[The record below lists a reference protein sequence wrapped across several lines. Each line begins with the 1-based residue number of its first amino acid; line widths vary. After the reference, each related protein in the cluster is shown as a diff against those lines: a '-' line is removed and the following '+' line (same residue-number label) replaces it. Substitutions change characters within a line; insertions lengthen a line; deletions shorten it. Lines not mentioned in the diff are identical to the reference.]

1 MACTS
6 CGTKEGGTPGGCK
19 SNGTCGTSGCNAL
32 NVYDWFKDM
41 DLPSGYK
48 PFNVVE
54 VRFKGSRKEFF
65 RNTNNL
71 ELYTGDYVC
80 VDSSI
85 GFDIGTVSATGEIV
99 RLQLKKYRVREDSD
113 EMRGIQRVASE
124 RDMERQKEAKSKE
137 DQTLERARTI
147 AFSLNL
153 QMKISDIEIQ
163 GDGRKAIF
171 FYTAETRVDFREL
184 IKRYADEFKL
194 KIEMRH
200 ISYREEASRLGGTGV
215 CGRELC
221 CSTWLTDYKQVNTG
235 AARVQNLSINM
246 EKLAGQCGRL
256 KCCLNYE
263 LDQYV
268 EAIDAFPKAKVVK
281 LDTVAGVAYA
291 RKTDILKKLM
301 WFSYDDNQTWVALPV
316 DKVNEVM
323 EENKGG
329 KQSASLQDLAPA
341 SAVLE
346 KVGTTMEDRNND
358 FIGNSELLSDDEFA
372 LKKRGPERGDQ
383 RNGDRRKGGND
394 RRPENRGPR
403 PAGEN
408 RGPRPDNRGPRPEG
422 GPRPAGE
429 NRGPRPENRGPRPE
443 GGPRPAGENR
453 GPRPENRGPRPEG
466 GPRPAGENR
475 GPRPD
480 NRGPRPEGG
489 PRPAGENRGPRPENR
504 GPRPEGGP
512 RPAGENRGPRPE
524 NRGPR
529 PEGGPRPAGEN
540 RGPRP
545 DNRGPRPVN
554 GPKPN
559 TDSPNTNTSDSPKL
573 E

>member
-346 KVGTTMEDRNND
+346 KLGNGGDDRNND

-429 NRGPRPENRGPRPE
+429 NRGPRPD
-443 GGPRPAGENR
+443 
-453 GPRPENRGPRPEG
+453 NRGPRPEG

-489 PRPAGENRGPRPENR
+489 PRPAGENRGPRPDSRGPRPEGGPRPTGENR
-504 GPRPEGGP
+504 GPRPENRGPRPDGGP

-529 PEGGPRPAGEN
+529 P
-540 RGPRP
+540 
-545 DNRGPRPVN
+545 DNGTKPVN
-554 GPKPN
+554 STKPN
-559 TDSPNTNTSDSPKL
+559 TDSPNSNTGDSPKS

>member
-6 CGTKEGGTPGGCK
+6 CGTKAGGTPGGCK

-41 DLPSGYK
+41 DLPTGYK

-71 ELYTGDYVC
+71 DLFTGDYVC

-113 EMRGIQRVASE
+113 EMHGIQRVASE
-124 RDMERQKEAKSKE
+124 RDMERREEAKSKE

-184 IKRYADEFKL
+184 IKRYADEFKV

-256 KCCLNYE
+256 KCCLNFE

-268 EAIDAFPKAKVVK
+268 ESTDAFPKAKIVR
-281 LDTVAGVAYA
+281 LDTINGMAYA

-323 EENKGG
+323 EENKNG
-329 KQSASLQDLAPA
+329 KQSAALQDLAPA

-372 LKKRGPERGDQ
+372 LKKRGPEKGDQ

-394 RRPENRGPR
+394 RRPDNRGPR
-403 PAGEN
+403 PDNRGPRPEGGPRPAGDNRGPRPDNRGPRPEGGPRPAGDNRGPRPDNRGPRPEGGPRPVGEN

-422 GPRPAGE
+422 GPRPV
-429 NRGPRPENRGPRPE
+429 
-443 GGPRPAGENR
+443 
-453 GPRPENRGPRPEG
+453 
-466 GPRPAGENR
+466 GENR

-489 PRPAGENRGPRPENR
+489 PRPVGENRGPRPENR
-504 GPRPEGGP
+504 GPRP
-512 RPAGENRGPRPE
+512 
-524 NRGPR
+524 
-529 PEGGPRPAGEN
+529 
-540 RGPRP
+540 
-545 DNRGPRPVN
+545 VN

-559 TDSPNTNTSDSPKL
+559 IDSPNTNTGDSPKS

>member
-346 KVGTTMEDRNND
+346 KLGNGGDDRNND

-429 NRGPRPENRGPRPE
+429 NRGPRPDNRGPRPE
-443 GGPRPAGENR
+443 GGPRPGGENR

-466 GPRPAGENR
+466 GPRPGGENRGPRPENRGPRPEGGPRPGGENR

-489 PRPAGENRGPRPENR
+489 PRPG
-504 GPRPEGGP
+504 
-512 RPAGENRGPRPE
+512 
-524 NRGPR
+524 
-529 PEGGPRPAGEN
+529 GEN

-545 DNRGPRPVN
+545 DNRGPRPEGGPKPVN
-554 GPKPN
+554 STKPN
-559 TDSPNTNTSDSPKL
+559 TDSPNSNTGDSPKS

>member
-6 CGTKEGGTPGGCK
+6 CGTKSGGAPGGCK

-41 DLPSGYK
+41 DLPAGHK

-80 VDSSI
+80 VESSI

-99 RLQLKKYRVREDSD
+99 RLQLKKYRVREDSE
-113 EMRGIQRVASE
+113 EMRSIQRVASE
-124 RDMERQKEAKSKE
+124 KDLERRTEAKSKE

-171 FYTAETRVDFREL
+171 FYTAESRVDFREL
-184 IKRYADEFKL
+184 IKRYADEFKV

-281 LDTVAGVAYA
+281 LDTVMGMAYA

-316 DKVNEVM
+316 ATVNEVM
-323 EENKGG
+323 EENRNG
-329 KQSASLQDLAPA
+329 KQSAALQDLAPA
-341 SAVLE
+341 SAILD
-346 KVGTTMEDRNND
+346 KVNGAGQEQNND
-358 FIGNSELLSDDEFA
+358 FIGNNELLQDDEFA
-372 LKKRGPERGDQ
+372 LKKRAPEKREGRGP
-383 RNGDRRKGGND
+383 NDRRKGGND

-403 PAGEN
+403 PDNRGPRPEGQNRGPRPEGGNQPNRPEN

-422 GPRPAGE
+422 Q

-443 GGPRPAGENR
+443 GQERT
-453 GPRPENRGPRPEG
+453 PRPEG
-466 GPRPAGENR
+466 GNQPNRPENR

-480 NRGPRPEGG
+480 NRGPRPEGQ
-489 PRPAGENRGPRPENR
+489 
-504 GPRPEGGP
+504 
-512 RPAGENRGPRPE
+512 
-524 NRGPR
+524 
-529 PEGGPRPAGEN
+529 N

-545 DNRGPRPVN
+545 DNRGPRPDNRGPRPEGQNRGPRPENQAPKGN
-554 GPKPN
+554 GDGGTPK
-559 TDSPNTNTSDSPKL
+559 T

>member
-1 MACTS
+1 
-6 CGTKEGGTPGGCK
+6 
-19 SNGTCGTSGCNAL
+19 
-32 NVYDWFKDM
+32 M

-346 KVGTTMEDRNND
+346 KLGNGGDDRNND

-429 NRGPRPENRGPRPE
+429 NRGPRPDNRGPRPE
-443 GGPRPAGENR
+443 GGPRPGGENR
-453 GPRPENRGPRPEG
+453 GPRPDNRGPRPEGGPRPGGENRGSRPDNRGPRPEGGPRPGGVNRGPRPDNRGPRPEG

-489 PRPAGENRGPRPENR
+489 PRPG
-504 GPRPEGGP
+504 
-512 RPAGENRGPRPE
+512 
-524 NRGPR
+524 
-529 PEGGPRPAGEN
+529 GEN

-545 DNRGPRPVN
+545 DNRGPRPEGGPKPVN
-554 GPKPN
+554 STKPN
-559 TDSPNTNTSDSPKL
+559 TDSPNSNTGDSPKS

>member
-346 KVGTTMEDRNND
+346 KLGNGGDDRNND

-403 PAGEN
+403 PGGENLGPRPDNRGPRPEGGPRPGGEN

-422 GPRPAGE
+422 GPRPV
-429 NRGPRPENRGPRPE
+429 
-443 GGPRPAGENR
+443 
-453 GPRPENRGPRPEG
+453 
-466 GPRPAGENR
+466 GENR

-489 PRPAGENRGPRPENR
+489 PRPG
-504 GPRPEGGP
+504 
-512 RPAGENRGPRPE
+512 
-524 NRGPR
+524 
-529 PEGGPRPAGEN
+529 GEN

-545 DNRGPRPVN
+545 DNRGPRPSGENRGPRPDNRGPRPEGGPKPVN
-554 GPKPN
+554 STKPN
-559 TDSPNTNTSDSPKL
+559 TDSPNSNTGDSPKS

>member
-6 CGTKEGGTPGGCK
+6 CGTKSGGAPGGCK

-41 DLPSGYK
+41 DLPTGHK

-99 RLQLKKYRVREDSD
+99 RLQLKKYRVREDSE
-113 EMRGIQRVASE
+113 EMRSIQRVASE
-124 RDMERQKEAKSKE
+124 KDLERRTEAKSKE

-171 FYTAETRVDFREL
+171 FYTAESRVDFREL
-184 IKRYADEFKL
+184 IKRYADEFKV

-268 EAIDAFPKAKVVK
+268 EAIDSFPKAKVVK
-281 LDTVAGVAYA
+281 LDTVAGMAYA

-316 DKVNEVM
+316 ATVNEVM
-323 EENKGG
+323 EENRNG
-329 KQSASLQDLAPA
+329 KQSAALQDLAPA
-341 SAVLE
+341 SAILE
-346 KVGTTMEDRNND
+346 KVSNGGQDQNND
-358 FIGNSELLSDDEFA
+358 FIGNNELLQDDEFA
-372 LKKRGPERGDQ
+372 LRKRGPEKREGRG
-383 RNGDRRKGGND
+383 NNDRRRGGND
-394 RRPENRGPR
+394 RRN
-403 PAGEN
+403 
-408 RGPRPDNRGPRPEG
+408 DNRGPRPEG
-422 GPRPAGE
+422 G
-429 NRGPRPENRGPRPE
+429 NRGPRPEGQNTGPRPEGNNRGPRLEGGNRGPRPEGQNRGPRPE
-443 GGPRPAGENR
+443 GGQNR
-453 GPRPENRGPRPEG
+453 GPRPEGQNNAPRPEGGNQGNPNNRNEQRSSRNDQRGPRPDGGNRGPRPEG
-466 GPRPAGENR
+466 GQNR
-475 GPRPD
+475 GPRREGGQ

-489 PRPAGENRGPRPENR
+489 QNR
-504 GPRPEGGP
+504 GPRPEGTG
-512 RPAGENRGPRPE
+512 
-524 NRGPR
+524 
-529 PEGGPRPAGEN
+529 
-540 RGPRP
+540 
-545 DNRGPRPVN
+545 
-554 GPKPN
+554 N
-559 TDSPNTNTSDSPKL
+559 TPTQ

>member
-6 CGTKEGGTPGGCK
+6 CGTKAGGTPGGCK

-41 DLPSGYK
+41 DLPTGYK
-48 PFNVVE
+48 AFNVVE

-71 ELYTGDYVC
+71 DLFTGDYVC

-113 EMRGIQRVASE
+113 EMHGIQRVASE
-124 RDMERQKEAKSKE
+124 RDMERREEAKSKE

-184 IKRYADEFKL
+184 IKRYADEFKV

-256 KCCLNYE
+256 KCCLNFE

-268 EAIDAFPKAKVVK
+268 ESTDAFPKAKIVR
-281 LDTVAGVAYA
+281 LDTINGMAYA

-323 EENKGG
+323 EENKNG
-329 KQSASLQDLAPA
+329 KQSAALQDLAPA

-372 LKKRGPERGDQ
+372 LKKRGPEKGDQ

-394 RRPENRGPR
+394 RRPDNRGPR
-403 PAGEN
+403 PDNRGPRPEGGPRPAGDNRGPRPDNRGPRPEGGPRPVGEN

-422 GPRPAGE
+422 GPRPVGE
-429 NRGPRPENRGPRPE
+429 NRGPRPDNRGPRPE
-443 GGPRPAGENR
+443 GGPSPV
-453 GPRPENRGPRPEG
+453 
-466 GPRPAGENR
+466 GENR

-489 PRPAGENRGPRPENR
+489 PRPV
-504 GPRPEGGP
+504 
-512 RPAGENRGPRPE
+512 
-524 NRGPR
+524 
-529 PEGGPRPAGEN
+529 GEN

-559 TDSPNTNTSDSPKL
+559 TDSPNTNTGDSPKS

>member
-346 KVGTTMEDRNND
+346 KLGNGGDDRNND

-403 PAGEN
+403 PGGEN

-422 GPRPAGE
+422 GPRPG
-429 NRGPRPENRGPRPE
+429 
-443 GGPRPAGENR
+443 
-453 GPRPENRGPRPEG
+453 
-466 GPRPAGENR
+466 GENR

-489 PRPAGENRGPRPENR
+489 PRPG
-504 GPRPEGGP
+504 
-512 RPAGENRGPRPE
+512 
-524 NRGPR
+524 
-529 PEGGPRPAGEN
+529 GEN

-545 DNRGPRPVN
+545 DNRGPRPEGGPRPGGENRGPRPDNRGPRPEGGPRPGGENRGPRPSGENRGPRPDNRGPRPEGGPKPVN
-554 GPKPN
+554 STKPN
-559 TDSPNTNTSDSPKL
+559 TDSPNSNTGDSPKS

>member
-6 CGTKEGGTPGGCK
+6 CGTKSGGAPGGCK

-41 DLPSGYK
+41 DLPAGHK

-80 VDSSI
+80 VESSI

-99 RLQLKKYRVREDSD
+99 RLQLKKYRVREVSE
-113 EMRGIQRVASE
+113 EMRSIQRVASE
-124 RDMERQKEAKSKE
+124 KDLERRTEAKSKE

-171 FYTAETRVDFREL
+171 FYTAESRVDFREL
-184 IKRYADEFKL
+184 IKRYADEFKV

-281 LDTVAGVAYA
+281 LDTVMGMAYA

-316 DKVNEVM
+316 ATVNEVM
-323 EENKGG
+323 EENRNG
-329 KQSASLQDLAPA
+329 KQSAALQDLAPA
-341 SAVLE
+341 SAILD
-346 KVGTTMEDRNND
+346 KVNGAGQEQNND
-358 FIGNSELLSDDEFA
+358 FIGNNELLQDDEFA
-372 LKKRGPERGDQ
+372 LKKRAPEKREGRGP
-383 RNGDRRKGGND
+383 NDRRKGGND

-403 PAGEN
+403 PDNRGPRPEGQNRGPRPEGGNQPNRPEN

-422 GPRPAGE
+422 Q

-443 GGPRPAGENR
+443 GQERT
-453 GPRPENRGPRPEG
+453 PRPEG
-466 GPRPAGENR
+466 GNQPNRPENR

-480 NRGPRPEGG
+480 NRGPRPEGQ
-489 PRPAGENRGPRPENR
+489 NRGPRPENR
-504 GPRPEGGP
+504 GPRPDNRGSRPEGQ
-512 RPAGENRGPRPE
+512 NRGPRPE
-524 NRGPR
+524 NQVPKGNGD
-529 PEGGPRPAGEN
+529 GGT
-540 RGPRP
+540 
-545 DNRGPRPVN
+545 
-554 GPKPN
+554 PK
-559 TDSPNTNTSDSPKL
+559 T

>member
-6 CGTKEGGTPGGCK
+6 CGTKAGGTPGGCK

-41 DLPSGYK
+41 DLPTGYK
-48 PFNVVE
+48 AFNVVE

-71 ELYTGDYVC
+71 DLFTGDYVC

-113 EMRGIQRVASE
+113 EMHGIQRVASE
-124 RDMERQKEAKSKE
+124 RDMERREEAKSKE

-184 IKRYADEFKL
+184 IKRYADEFKV

-256 KCCLNYE
+256 KCCLNFE

-268 EAIDAFPKAKVVK
+268 ESTDAFPKAKIVR
-281 LDTVAGVAYA
+281 LDTINGMAYA

-323 EENKGG
+323 EENKNG
-329 KQSASLQDLAPA
+329 KQSAALQDLAPA

-372 LKKRGPERGDQ
+372 LKKRGPEKGDQ

-394 RRPENRGPR
+394 RRPDNRGPR
-403 PAGEN
+403 PDNRGPRPEGGPRPAGDNRGPRPDNRGPRPEGGPRPAGDNRGPRPDNRGPRPEGGPRPVGEN

-422 GPRPAGE
+422 GPRPV
-429 NRGPRPENRGPRPE
+429 
-443 GGPRPAGENR
+443 
-453 GPRPENRGPRPEG
+453 
-466 GPRPAGENR
+466 GENR

-489 PRPAGENRGPRPENR
+489 PRPVGENRGPRPDNR

-512 RPAGENRGPRPE
+512 RPVGENRGPRPE
-524 NRGPR
+524 
-529 PEGGPRPAGEN
+529 
-540 RGPRP
+540 
-545 DNRGPRPVN
+545 NRGPRPVN

-559 TDSPNTNTSDSPKL
+559 TDSPNTNTGDSPKS

>member
-6 CGTKEGGTPGGCK
+6 CGTKSGGAPGGCK

-41 DLPSGYK
+41 DLPAGHK

-80 VDSSI
+80 VESSI

-99 RLQLKKYRVREDSD
+99 RLQLKKYRVREDSE
-113 EMRGIQRVASE
+113 EMRSIQRVASE
-124 RDMERQKEAKSKE
+124 KDLERRTEAKSKE

-171 FYTAETRVDFREL
+171 FYTAESRVDFREL
-184 IKRYADEFKL
+184 IKRYADEFKV

-281 LDTVAGVAYA
+281 LDTVMGMAYA

-316 DKVNEVM
+316 ATVNEVM
-323 EENKGG
+323 EENRNG
-329 KQSASLQDLAPA
+329 KQSAALQDLAPA
-341 SAVLE
+341 SAILD
-346 KVGTTMEDRNND
+346 KVNGAGQEQNND
-358 FIGNSELLSDDEFA
+358 FIGNNELLQDDEFA
-372 LKKRGPERGDQ
+372 LKKRAPEKREGRGP
-383 RNGDRRKGGND
+383 NDRRKGGND

-403 PAGEN
+403 PDNRGPRPEGQNRGPRPEGGNQPNRPEN

-422 GPRPAGE
+422 Q

-443 GGPRPAGENR
+443 GQERT
-453 GPRPENRGPRPEG
+453 PRPEG
-466 GPRPAGENR
+466 GNQPNRPENR

-480 NRGPRPEGG
+480 NRGPRPEGQ
-489 PRPAGENRGPRPENR
+489 
-504 GPRPEGGP
+504 
-512 RPAGENRGPRPE
+512 
-524 NRGPR
+524 
-529 PEGGPRPAGEN
+529 N

-545 DNRGPRPVN
+545 DNRGPRPDNRGPRPERQNRGPRPENQAPKGN
-554 GPKPN
+554 GDSGTPK
-559 TDSPNTNTSDSPKL
+559 T

>member
-6 CGTKEGGTPGGCK
+6 CGTKAGGTPGGCK

-41 DLPSGYK
+41 DLPTGYK
-48 PFNVVE
+48 AFNVVE

-71 ELYTGDYVC
+71 DLFTGDYVC

-113 EMRGIQRVASE
+113 EMHGIQRVASE
-124 RDMERQKEAKSKE
+124 RDMERREEAKSKE

-184 IKRYADEFKL
+184 IKRYADEFKV

-256 KCCLNYE
+256 KCCLNFE

-268 EAIDAFPKAKVVK
+268 ESTDAFPKAKIVR
-281 LDTVAGVAYA
+281 LDTINGMAYA

-323 EENKGG
+323 EENKNG
-329 KQSASLQDLAPA
+329 KQSAALQDLAPA

-372 LKKRGPERGDQ
+372 LKKRGPEKGDQ

-394 RRPENRGPR
+394 RRPD
-403 PAGEN
+403 N

-422 GPRPAGE
+422 GPRPAGD
-429 NRGPRPENRGPRPE
+429 NRGPRPD
-443 GGPRPAGENR
+443 
-453 GPRPENRGPRPEG
+453 NRGPRPEG

-489 PRPAGENRGPRPENR
+489 PRPVGENRGPRPDNRGPRPEGGPRPVGENRGPRPENR
-504 GPRPEGGP
+504 GPRP
-512 RPAGENRGPRPE
+512 
-524 NRGPR
+524 
-529 PEGGPRPAGEN
+529 
-540 RGPRP
+540 
-545 DNRGPRPVN
+545 VN

-559 TDSPNTNTSDSPKL
+559 ADTPPNTNTGDSPKS

>member
-6 CGTKEGGTPGGCK
+6 CGTKSGGAPGGCK

-41 DLPSGYK
+41 DLPAGHK

-80 VDSSI
+80 VESSI

-99 RLQLKKYRVREDSD
+99 RLQLKKYRVREDSE
-113 EMRGIQRVASE
+113 EMRSIQRVALEKDLE
-124 RDMERQKEAKSKE
+124 RRTEAKSKE
-137 DQTLERARTI
+137 DQTLERARSI

-171 FYTAETRVDFREL
+171 FYTAESRVDFREL
-184 IKRYADEFKL
+184 IKRYADEFKV

-281 LDTVAGVAYA
+281 LDTVMGMAYA

-316 DKVNEVM
+316 ATVNEVM
-323 EENKGG
+323 EENRNG
-329 KQSASLQDLAPA
+329 KQSAALQDLAPA
-341 SAVLE
+341 SAILD
-346 KVGTTMEDRNND
+346 KVNGAGQEQNND
-358 FIGNSELLSDDEFA
+358 FIGNNELLQDDEFA
-372 LKKRGPERGDQ
+372 LKKRAPEKREGRGP
-383 RNGDRRKGGND
+383 NDRRKGGND

-403 PAGEN
+403 PDNRGPRPEGQNRGPRPEGGNQPNRPEN

-422 GPRPAGE
+422 Q

-443 GGPRPAGENR
+443 GQERT
-453 GPRPENRGPRPEG
+453 PRPEG
-466 GPRPAGENR
+466 GNQPNRPENR

-480 NRGPRPEGG
+480 NRGPRPEGQ
-489 PRPAGENRGPRPENR
+489 
-504 GPRPEGGP
+504 
-512 RPAGENRGPRPE
+512 
-524 NRGPR
+524 
-529 PEGGPRPAGEN
+529 N

-545 DNRGPRPVN
+545 DNRGPRPDNRGPRPEGQNRGPRPENQAPKGN
-554 GPKPN
+554 GDGGTPK
-559 TDSPNTNTSDSPKL
+559 T

>member
-1 MACTS
+1 
-6 CGTKEGGTPGGCK
+6 
-19 SNGTCGTSGCNAL
+19 
-32 NVYDWFKDM
+32 M
-41 DLPSGYK
+41 DLPAGHK

-80 VDSSI
+80 VESSI

-99 RLQLKKYRVREDSD
+99 RLQLKKYRVREDSE
-113 EMRGIQRVASE
+113 EMRSIQRVASE
-124 RDMERQKEAKSKE
+124 KDLERRTEAKSKE

-171 FYTAETRVDFREL
+171 FYTAESRVDFREL
-184 IKRYADEFKL
+184 IKRYADEFKV

-281 LDTVAGVAYA
+281 LDTVMGMAYA

-316 DKVNEVM
+316 ATVNEVM
-323 EENKGG
+323 EENRNG
-329 KQSASLQDLAPA
+329 KQSAALQDLAPA
-341 SAVLE
+341 SAILD
-346 KVGTTMEDRNND
+346 KVNGAGQEQNND
-358 FIGNSELLSDDEFA
+358 FIGNNELLQDDEFA
-372 LKKRGPERGDQ
+372 LKKRAPEKREGRGP
-383 RNGDRRKGGND
+383 NDRRKGGND

-403 PAGEN
+403 PDNRGPRPEGQNRGPRPEGGNQPNRPEN

-422 GPRPAGE
+422 Q

-443 GGPRPAGENR
+443 GQERT
-453 GPRPENRGPRPEG
+453 PRPEG
-466 GPRPAGENR
+466 GNQPNRPENR

-480 NRGPRPEGG
+480 NRGPRPEGQ
-489 PRPAGENRGPRPENR
+489 
-504 GPRPEGGP
+504 
-512 RPAGENRGPRPE
+512 
-524 NRGPR
+524 
-529 PEGGPRPAGEN
+529 N

-545 DNRGPRPVN
+545 DNRGPRPDNRGPRPEGQNRGPRPENQAPKGN
-554 GPKPN
+554 GDSGTPK
-559 TDSPNTNTSDSPKL
+559 T

>member
-1 MACTS
+1 M
-6 CGTKEGGTPGGCK
+6 
-19 SNGTCGTSGCNAL
+19 
-32 NVYDWFKDM
+32 
-41 DLPSGYK
+41 
-48 PFNVVE
+48 
-54 VRFKGSRKEFF
+54 
-65 RNTNNL
+65 
-71 ELYTGDYVC
+71 
-80 VDSSI
+80 
-85 GFDIGTVSATGEIV
+85 
-99 RLQLKKYRVREDSD
+99 
-113 EMRGIQRVASE
+113 
-124 RDMERQKEAKSKE
+124 
-137 DQTLERARTI
+137 
-147 AFSLNL
+147 
-153 QMKISDIEIQ
+153 
-163 GDGRKAIF
+163 
-171 FYTAETRVDFREL
+171 
-184 IKRYADEFKL
+184 
-194 KIEMRH
+194 
-200 ISYREEASRLGGTGV
+200 GGTGV

-256 KCCLNYE
+256 KCCLNFE

-268 EAIDAFPKAKVVK
+268 EATDAFPKAKIVR
-281 LDTVAGVAYA
+281 LDTINGMAYA

-301 WFSYDDNQTWVALPV
+301 WFSYDDNQTWVALAV

-323 EENKGG
+323 EENKNG
-329 KQSASLQDLAPA
+329 KQSAALQDLAPA

-372 LKKRGPERGDQ
+372 LKKRGPEKGDQ

-394 RRPENRGPR
+394 RRPDNRGPR
-403 PAGEN
+403 PDNRGPRSAGEN

-429 NRGPRPENRGPRPE
+429 NRGPRPD
-443 GGPRPAGENR
+443 
-453 GPRPENRGPRPEG
+453 NRGPRPEG

-512 RPAGENRGPRPE
+512 RPVGE
-524 NRGPR
+524 
-529 PEGGPRPAGEN
+529 
-540 RGPRP
+540 
-545 DNRGPRPVN
+545 NRGPRPVN
-554 GPKPN
+554 GTKLN
-559 TDSPNTNTSDSPKL
+559 TDSPNTNTGDSPKS

>member
-6 CGTKEGGTPGGCK
+6 CGTKSGGAPGGCK

-41 DLPSGYK
+41 DLPAGHK

-80 VDSSI
+80 VESSI

-99 RLQLKKYRVREDSD
+99 RLQLKKYRVREDSE
-113 EMRGIQRVASE
+113 EMRSIQRVASE
-124 RDMERQKEAKSKE
+124 KDLERRTEAKSKE

-171 FYTAETRVDFREL
+171 FYTAESRVDFREL
-184 IKRYADEFKL
+184 IKRYADEFKV

-281 LDTVAGVAYA
+281 LDTVMGMAYA

-316 DKVNEVM
+316 ATVNEVM
-323 EENKGG
+323 EENRNG
-329 KQSASLQDLAPA
+329 KQSAALQDLAPA
-341 SAVLE
+341 SAILD
-346 KVGTTMEDRNND
+346 KVNGAGQEQNND
-358 FIGNSELLSDDEFA
+358 FIGNNELLQDDEFA
-372 LKKRGPERGDQ
+372 LKKRAPEKREGRGP
-383 RNGDRRKGGND
+383 NDRRKGGND

-403 PAGEN
+403 PDNRGPRPEGQNRGPRPEGGNQPNRPENRGPRPDNGGPRPEGQNRGPRPENRGPRPEGQERTPRPEGGNQPNRPEN

-422 GPRPAGE
+422 Q
-429 NRGPRPENRGPRPE
+429 NRGPRPD
-443 GGPRPAGENR
+443 
-453 GPRPENRGPRPEG
+453 
-466 GPRPAGENR
+466 NR

-480 NRGPRPEGG
+480 NRGPRPE
-489 PRPAGENRGPRPENR
+489 RQNRGPRPENQAPK
-504 GPRPEGGP
+504 GNGDGGT
-512 RPAGENRGPRPE
+512 
-524 NRGPR
+524 
-529 PEGGPRPAGEN
+529 
-540 RGPRP
+540 
-545 DNRGPRPVN
+545 
-554 GPKPN
+554 PK
-559 TDSPNTNTSDSPKL
+559 T

>member
-408 RGPRPDNRGPRPEG
+408 RGPRP
-422 GPRPAGE
+422 
-429 NRGPRPENRGPRPE
+429 ENRGPRPE

-453 GPRPENRGPRPEG
+453 GPRPDNRGPRPEG

-545 DNRGPRPVN
+545 ENRGPRPEGGPRPAGENRGPRPDNRGPRPVN
-554 GPKPN
+554 GPKLN
-559 TDSPNTNTSDSPKL
+559 TDSPNSNTGDSPKS

>member
-6 CGTKEGGTPGGCK
+6 CGTKAGGTPGGCK

-41 DLPSGYK
+41 DLPTGYK

-71 ELYTGDYVC
+71 DLFTGDYVC

-124 RDMERQKEAKSKE
+124 RDMERREEAKSKE

-184 IKRYADEFKL
+184 IKRYADEFKV

-268 EAIDAFPKAKVVK
+268 EATDAFPKAKIVR
-281 LDTVAGVAYA
+281 LDTINGMAYA

-323 EENKGG
+323 EDNKNG
-329 KQSASLQDLAPA
+329 KQSAALQDLAPA

-372 LKKRGPERGDQ
+372 LKKRGPEKGDQ

-394 RRPENRGPR
+394 RRPDNRGPRPDNRGPRPEGGPRPVGENRGPRPDNRGPRPEGGSR

-422 GPRPAGE
+422 GPRPV
-429 NRGPRPENRGPRPE
+429 
-443 GGPRPAGENR
+443 
-453 GPRPENRGPRPEG
+453 
-466 GPRPAGENR
+466 GENR

-489 PRPAGENRGPRPENR
+489 PRPV
-504 GPRPEGGP
+504 
-512 RPAGENRGPRPE
+512 
-524 NRGPR
+524 
-529 PEGGPRPAGEN
+529 GEN

-545 DNRGPRPVN
+545 DNRGPRPEGGPRPVN

-559 TDSPNTNTSDSPKL
+559 TDSTNTNTGDSPKS

>member
-6 CGTKEGGTPGGCK
+6 CGTKAGGTPGGCK

-41 DLPSGYK
+41 DLPTGYK
-48 PFNVVE
+48 AFNVVE

-71 ELYTGDYVC
+71 DLFTGDYVC

-113 EMRGIQRVASE
+113 EMHGIQRVASE
-124 RDMERQKEAKSKE
+124 RDMERREEAKSKE

-184 IKRYADEFKL
+184 IKRYADEFKV

-256 KCCLNYE
+256 KCCLNFE

-268 EAIDAFPKAKVVK
+268 ESTDAFPKAKIVR
-281 LDTVAGVAYA
+281 LDTINGMAYA

-323 EENKGG
+323 EENKNG
-329 KQSASLQDLAPA
+329 KQSAALQDLAPA

-372 LKKRGPERGDQ
+372 LKKRGPEKGDQ

-394 RRPENRGPR
+394 RRPD
-403 PAGEN
+403 N

-422 GPRPAGE
+422 GPRPAGD
-429 NRGPRPENRGPRPE
+429 NRGPRPDNRGPRPE
-443 GGPRPAGENR
+443 GGPRPAGDNR
-453 GPRPENRGPRPEG
+453 GPRPDNRGPRPEG

-489 PRPAGENRGPRPENR
+489 PRPAGENRGPRPDNR

-512 RPAGENRGPRPE
+512 RPVGENRGPRPD

-529 PEGGPRPAGEN
+529 PEGGPRPVGEN

-545 DNRGPRPVN
+545 ENRGPRPVN

-559 TDSPNTNTSDSPKL
+559 TDSPNTNTGDSPKS

>member
-6 CGTKEGGTPGGCK
+6 CGTKAGGTPGGCK

-41 DLPSGYK
+41 DLPTGYK
-48 PFNVVE
+48 AFNVVE

-71 ELYTGDYVC
+71 DLFTGDYVC

-113 EMRGIQRVASE
+113 EMHGIQRVASE
-124 RDMERQKEAKSKE
+124 RDMERREEAKSKE

-184 IKRYADEFKL
+184 IKRYADEFKV

-256 KCCLNYE
+256 KCCLNFE

-268 EAIDAFPKAKVVK
+268 ESTDAFPKAKIVR
-281 LDTVAGVAYA
+281 LDTINGMAYA

-323 EENKGG
+323 EENKNG
-329 KQSASLQDLAPA
+329 KQSAALQDLAPA

-372 LKKRGPERGDQ
+372 LKKRGPEKGDQ

-394 RRPENRGPR
+394 RRPD
-403 PAGEN
+403 N

-422 GPRPAGE
+422 GPRPAGD
-429 NRGPRPENRGPRPE
+429 NRGPRPD
-443 GGPRPAGENR
+443 
-453 GPRPENRGPRPEG
+453 NRGPRPEG

-489 PRPAGENRGPRPENR
+489 PRPVGENRGPRPDNRGPRPEGGPRPVGENRGPRPDNRGPRPEGGPRPVGENRGPRPDNRGPRPEGGPRPVGENRGPRPENR
-504 GPRPEGGP
+504 GPRP
-512 RPAGENRGPRPE
+512 
-524 NRGPR
+524 
-529 PEGGPRPAGEN
+529 
-540 RGPRP
+540 
-545 DNRGPRPVN
+545 VN

-559 TDSPNTNTSDSPKL
+559 IDSPNTNTGDSPKS

>member
-6 CGTKEGGTPGGCK
+6 CGTKAGGTPGGCK

-41 DLPSGYK
+41 DLPTGYK

-71 ELYTGDYVC
+71 DLFTGDYVC

-113 EMRGIQRVASE
+113 EMHGIQRVASE
-124 RDMERQKEAKSKE
+124 RDMERREEAKSKE

-184 IKRYADEFKL
+184 IKRYADEFKV

-256 KCCLNYE
+256 KCCLNFE

-268 EAIDAFPKAKVVK
+268 EATDAFPKAKIVR
-281 LDTVAGVAYA
+281 LDTINGMAYA

-301 WFSYDDNQTWVALPV
+301 WFSYDDNQTWVALAV

-323 EENKGG
+323 EENKNG
-329 KQSASLQDLAPA
+329 KQSAALQDLAPA

-372 LKKRGPERGDQ
+372 LKKRGPEKGDQ
-383 RNGDRRKGGND
+383 RNGDRRKGVND
-394 RRPENRGPR
+394 RRPDNRGPRPDNRGPRPEGGPRPMGENRGPR
-403 PAGEN
+403 PDNRGPRPEGGPRPMGENRGPRPDNRGPRPEGGPRAAGEN

-422 GPRPAGE
+422 GPRPM
-429 NRGPRPENRGPRPE
+429 
-443 GGPRPAGENR
+443 
-453 GPRPENRGPRPEG
+453 
-466 GPRPAGENR
+466 GENR

-489 PRPAGENRGPRPENR
+489 LRPVGENRGPRPE
-504 GPRPEGGP
+504 
-512 RPAGENRGPRPE
+512 
-524 NRGPR
+524 
-529 PEGGPRPAGEN
+529 
-540 RGPRP
+540 
-545 DNRGPRPVN
+545 NRGPRPVN

-559 TDSPNTNTSDSPKL
+559 TDSPNTNTGDSPKS

>member
-346 KVGTTMEDRNND
+346 KLGNGGDDRNND

-429 NRGPRPENRGPRPE
+429 NRGPRPDNRGPRPE
-443 GGPRPAGENR
+443 GGPRPG
-453 GPRPENRGPRPEG
+453 
-466 GPRPAGENR
+466 GENR

-489 PRPAGENRGPRPENR
+489 PRPG
-504 GPRPEGGP
+504 
-512 RPAGENRGPRPE
+512 
-524 NRGPR
+524 
-529 PEGGPRPAGEN
+529 GEN

-545 DNRGPRPVN
+545 DNRGPRPEGGPRPGGENRGPRPDNRGPRPEGGPRPGGENRGPRPDNRGPRPEGGPKPVN
-554 GPKPN
+554 STKPN
-559 TDSPNTNTSDSPKL
+559 TDSPNSNTGDSPKS

>member
-6 CGTKEGGTPGGCK
+6 CGTKAGGTPGGCK

-41 DLPSGYK
+41 DLPTGYK
-48 PFNVVE
+48 AFNVVE

-71 ELYTGDYVC
+71 DLFTGDYVC

-113 EMRGIQRVASE
+113 EMHGIQRVASE
-124 RDMERQKEAKSKE
+124 RDMERREEAKSKE

-184 IKRYADEFKL
+184 IKRYADEFKV

-256 KCCLNYE
+256 KCCLNFE

-268 EAIDAFPKAKVVK
+268 ESTDAFPKAKIVR
-281 LDTVAGVAYA
+281 LDTINGMAYA

-323 EENKGG
+323 EENKNG
-329 KQSASLQDLAPA
+329 KQSAALQDLAPA

-372 LKKRGPERGDQ
+372 LKKRGPEKGDQ

-394 RRPENRGPR
+394 RRPD
-403 PAGEN
+403 N

-422 GPRPAGE
+422 GPRPVGE
-429 NRGPRPENRGPRPE
+429 NRGPRPD
-443 GGPRPAGENR
+443 
-453 GPRPENRGPRPEG
+453 NRGPRPEG

-489 PRPAGENRGPRPENR
+489 PRPVGENRGPRPDNR

-512 RPAGENRGPRPE
+512 RPVGENRGPRPD

-529 PEGGPRPAGEN
+529 PEGGPRPVGEN

-545 DNRGPRPVN
+545 DNRGPRPEGGPRPVGENRGPRPENRGPRPVN

-559 TDSPNTNTSDSPKL
+559 TDSPNTNTGDSPKS

>member
-346 KVGTTMEDRNND
+346 KLGSGGDDRNND

-372 LKKRGPERGDQ
+372 LKKRAPERGDQ

-443 GGPRPAGENR
+443 GGPRPSGENRGPRPENRGPRPEGGPRPSGENRGPRPENRGPRPEGGPRPSGENR

-475 GPRPD
+475 
-480 NRGPRPEGG
+480 E
-489 PRPAGENRGPRPENR
+489 PRPENR
-504 GPRPEGGP
+504 GPRP
-512 RPAGENRGPRPE
+512 
-524 NRGPR
+524 
-529 PEGGPRPAGEN
+529 
-540 RGPRP
+540 
-545 DNRGPRPVN
+545 VN
-554 GPKPN
+554 GAKPN
-559 TDSPNTNTSDSPKL
+559 TDSPNSNTGDSPKS

>member
-6 CGTKEGGTPGGCK
+6 CGTKAGGTPGGCK

-41 DLPSGYK
+41 DLPTGYK
-48 PFNVVE
+48 AFNVVE

-71 ELYTGDYVC
+71 DLFTGDYVC

-113 EMRGIQRVASE
+113 EMHGIQRVASE
-124 RDMERQKEAKSKE
+124 RDMERREEAKSKE

-184 IKRYADEFKL
+184 IKRYADEFKV

-256 KCCLNYE
+256 KCCLNFE

-268 EAIDAFPKAKVVK
+268 ESTDAFPKAKIVR
-281 LDTVAGVAYA
+281 LDTINGMAYA

-323 EENKGG
+323 EENKNG
-329 KQSASLQDLAPA
+329 KQSAALQDLAPA

-372 LKKRGPERGDQ
+372 LKKRGPEKGDQ

-394 RRPENRGPR
+394 RRPDNRGPR
-403 PAGEN
+403 PDNRGPRPEGGPRPAGDNRGPRPDNRGPRPEGGPRPAGDNRGPRPDNRGPRPEGGPRPVGEN

-422 GPRPAGE
+422 GPRPVGE
-429 NRGPRPENRGPRPE
+429 NRGPRPDNRGPRPE
-443 GGPRPAGENR
+443 GGPSPV
-453 GPRPENRGPRPEG
+453 
-466 GPRPAGENR
+466 GENR

-489 PRPAGENRGPRPENR
+489 PRPV
-504 GPRPEGGP
+504 
-512 RPAGENRGPRPE
+512 
-524 NRGPR
+524 
-529 PEGGPRPAGEN
+529 GEN

-559 TDSPNTNTSDSPKL
+559 TDSPNTNTGDSPKS